1 MITLSHIFAF
11 WLCCCAFFIVG
22 VFLLTISRELVL
34 RIKERK
40 LRNSAAQTSSD
51 LITRPS
57 KQGGWVSGELVLW
70 LWGGG
75 ILLFL
80 ITWVR
85 EQRYPPPPVMQT
97 VGGAILAILIFA
109 VAAMLTFIW
118 GVAALVRAF
127 A

>member
-1 MITLSHIFAF
+1 MDAVIKLSHIFAF

-22 VFLLTISRELVL
+22 VFLLTVFRELVL
-34 RIKERK
+34 RIKER
-40 LRNSAAQTSSD
+40 NNAAQIRAD
-51 LITRPS
+51 LITRPL

-97 VGGAILAILIFA
+97 VGGVILAILIFA